1 MKLLSIAA
9 ACLSLVCSQ
18 ELSSELVAKGFSKPV
33 YATALPGQQGCILVL
48 EQKGVIKVI
57 KDGKV
62 LRSAFLNIADRVHY
76 PLSPGDER
84 GLMGLAFHP
93 NYRTNGYLYVN
104 YVDENDVTHVS
115 RFSITDN
122 PLKADP
128 RSELVLIA
136 LEQPFSNHNGGHLD
150 FSPKDGF
157 LYISVGDGGKFGDP
171 FDHAQNPE
179 TLFGAILRIDVDSRD
194 PYKIPADNPF
204 LESDGAAPEIWAI
217 GLRNVWR
224 FSFDRKT
231 GDLYM
236 GDVGQNKWEEIN
248 FQPAHSSG
256 GENYGW
262 RIMEANH
269 CYNPEADCDQSGLV
283 MPILEY
289 PNDANYMRVLT
300 GMEEPNVDG
309 CSVTGGY
316 VYRGAAIPNFE
327 GIYFFA
333 DYCSGNIWTFEEQN
347 GKAMHFANRTDEIAL
362 GGGDFTTY
370 ISSFGEDENGEL
382 LIVDYNGAVYRIIPS
397 L

>member
-1 MKLLSIAA
+1 
-9 ACLSLVCSQ
+9 
-18 ELSSELVAKGFSKPV
+18 
-33 YATALPGQQGCILVL
+33 
-48 EQKGVIKVI
+48 
-57 KDGKV
+57 
-62 LRSAFLNIADRVHY
+62 
-76 PLSPGDER
+76 
-84 GLMGLAFHP
+84 
-93 NYRTNGYLYVN
+93 
-104 YVDENDVTHVS
+104 
-115 RFSITDN
+115 
-122 PLKADP
+122 
-128 RSELVLIA
+128 
-136 LEQPFSNHNGGHLD
+136 
-150 FSPKDGF
+150 
-157 LYISVGDGGKFGDP
+157 
-171 FDHAQNPE
+171 
-179 TLFGAILRIDVDSRD
+179 
-194 PYKIPADNPF
+194 
-204 LESDGAAPEIWAI
+204 
-217 GLRNVWR
+217 
-224 FSFDRKT
+224 
-231 GDLYM
+231 M

-248 FQPAHSSG
+248 FQPAESKG

-269 CYNPEADCDQSGLV
+269 CYNPETDCEETGLV

>member
-1 MKLLSIAA
+1 MKRMMIFAGF
-9 ACLSLVCSQ
+9 LSLLYPQ
-18 ELSSELVAKGFSKPV
+18 KLSSEFIADGFSKPV
-33 YATALPGQQGCILVL
+33 YATSLPGQPGCIAVL
-48 EQKGVIKVI
+48 EQKGVIKIV
-57 KDGKV
+57 KNGKV
-62 LRSAFLNIADRVHY
+62 LRSAFLNITDRVHH

-93 NYRTNGYLYVN
+93 DYIKNGYFYVN

-115 RFSITDN
+115 RFTVSDN
-122 PLKADP
+122 PLKADK
-128 RSELVLIA
+128 RSEFILIT
-136 LEQPFSNHNGGHLD
+136 LKQPFSNHNGGHLD

-179 TLFGAILRIDVDSRD
+179 TLFGALLRINVDSGD
-194 PYKIPADNPF
+194 PYGVPADNPF
-204 LESDGAAPEIWAI
+204 VKASGAAHEIWAI

-248 FQPAHSSG
+248 YQPAESKG

-269 CYNPEADCDQSGLV
+269 CYKPETDCDETGLV

-300 GMEEPNVDG
+300 GMDEPEVDG

-316 VYRGAAIPNFE
+316 VYRGKAIPDYA
-327 GIYFFA
+327 GTYFFA
-333 DYCSGNIWTFEEQN
+333 DYCSGNIWTFEVKN
-347 GKAMHFANRTDEIAL
+347 GKAAHFANRTEEIAL
-362 GGGDFTTY
+362 GGGDFSTY

-382 LIVDYNGAVYRIIPS
+382 LVVDYNGAVYRIIPS
-397 L
+397 H